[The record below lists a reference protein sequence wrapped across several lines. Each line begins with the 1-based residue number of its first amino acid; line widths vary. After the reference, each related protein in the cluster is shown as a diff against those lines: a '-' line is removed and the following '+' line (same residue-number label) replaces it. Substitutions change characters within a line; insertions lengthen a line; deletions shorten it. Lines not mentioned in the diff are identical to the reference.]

1 MKQTQSLSP
10 KGGRSEPN
18 WLWNLKDKKKSL
30 EFISKQVMKTWLTA
44 EINRIH
50 SLQHDIHSMR
60 DTIQNCSKYNKIRK
74 MRSLNKQSEW
84 GRGRRGKLWY
94 STLVSLPIRSGS
106 MRPSHSILNFHSLH
120 TFQWQEPF
128 YFSPHHAYLL
138 IYLARLTFVTR
149 AHHFCLLSLQV
160 LNSFRLHKELFQ
172 NVPVPQ
178 TGCRSSAKGGDLLA
192 SICSW

>member
-128 YFSPHHAYLL
+128 YFSKLCIQWGDNKDNKVIIRNFFFNHCMPWA
-138 IYLARLTFVTR
+138 ARRPT
-149 AHHFCLLSLQV
+149 
-160 LNSFRLHKELFQ
+160 
-172 NVPVPQ
+172 P
-178 TGCRSSAKGGDLLA
+178 
-192 SICSW
+192 